1 MPSPTSPPTAAV
13 AEAVSGSAA
22 DGEPVVWTPAFIRVR
37 ASSVLLVF
45 GAVIAAVVVR
55 NVFVSAHRTI
65 AWAFATVL
73 MAVLLAPIVDRLG
86 RHMPR
91 FLALLLTVLTLALVS
106 AGLWAGARSTIVR
119 EAEHL
124 KQSAPTAAAT
134 LEREY
139 SWARK
144 ADLTARVD
152 SLVAHLNN
160 PSTGQQVGRAA
171 GTASAY
177 FVPGILVLFMLVYG
191 PKMVTGGLAQLP
203 EHRQAEASRLLSA
216 TVSDARTQI
225 LVAVL
230 QATVV
235 GLVIG
240 GLSAAVGLEAPFL
253 IGLVAGLIGIVP
265 SLGIMVGALPAILL
279 ATGFTSPGAGLV
291 LLIAAVVLQALQVV
305 VVRPRMHRSVGDV
318 GPALAVVT
326 GLIAYE
332 LYGFG
337 GAFYAYLALIFV
349 MAFVRRVGMVRDAG
363 VPA

>member
-1 MPSPTSPPTAAV
+1 M
-13 AEAVSGSAA
+13 
-22 DGEPVVWTPAFIRVR
+22 RVR
-37 ASSVLLVF
+37 PSSVLLVF
-45 GAVIAAVVVR
+45 GAVIAAVLVR

-65 AWAFATVL
+65 GWAFATAL
-73 MAVLLAPIVDRLG
+73 LAVLLAPLVDRLG

-91 FLALLLTVLTLALVS
+91 FLALVLTVAALALVS
-106 AGLWAGARSTIVR
+106 AGLWGGARATIVR

-134 LEREY
+134 LEQKY
-139 SWARK
+139 SWAKK
-144 ADLTARVD
+144 ADLTGRVD
-152 SLVAHLNN
+152 SLVAHLNA

-191 PKMVTGGLAQLP
+191 PKMVAGGLAQLP
-203 EHRQAEASRLLSA
+203 ESRQAGASRLLSA
-216 TVSDARTQI
+216 TVSDARAQI
-225 LVAVL
+225 LIAL
-230 QATVV
+230 SQATIV
-235 GLVIG
+235 GFVIG

-253 IGLVAGLIGIVP
+253 IGLVAGLLGIVP
-265 SLGIMVGALPAILL
+265 ALGIVLGSLPAILL
-279 ATGFTSPGAGLV
+279 ATALVSPGAGL
-291 LLIAAVVLQALQVV
+291 LLVVAAVILQAVQVV

-318 GPALAVVT
+318 GPALAVIT

-337 GAFYAYLALIFV
+337 GAFYAYLSLIFV
-349 MAFVRRVGMVRDAG
+349 MAFVRRVGMVRDSG

>member
-1 MPSPTSPPTAAV
+1 MPSPTSPSTAAGDV
-13 AEAVSGSAA
+13 LTPPPSGSGA
-22 DGEPVVWTPAFIRVR
+22 VVWTPTFVRVR

-45 GAVIAAVVVR
+45 VAVIAAVLVR

-65 AWAFATVL
+65 GWAFATAL
-73 MAVLLAPIVDRLG
+73 LAVLLAPIVDRLG

-91 FLALLLTVLTLALVS
+91 FLALVLTIAALALLS
-106 AGLWAGARSTIVR
+106 AGLWAGARTAIVR
-119 EAEHL
+119 EADHL
-124 KQSAPTAAAT
+124 KQRAPAAAT
-134 LEREY
+134 TLEQQY
-139 SWARK
+139 SWAKR

-152 SLVAHLNN
+152 ALVAHLNK

-177 FVPGILVLFMLVYG
+177 FVPGILVLFFLVYG
-191 PKMVTGGLAQLP
+191 PKMVAGGLAQLP
-203 EHRQAEASRLLSA
+203 ESRQAGASRLLSA
-216 TVSDARTQI
+216 TASDARAQI
-225 LVAVL
+225 LIAVA

-253 IGLVAGLIGIVP
+253 IGLVAGLLGIVP
-265 SLGIMVGALPAILL
+265 AMGIMLGSLPAILF
-279 ATGFTSPGAGLV
+279 ATAFSGPGAGLV
-291 LLIAAVVLQALQVV
+291 LLAAAITLQAVQVA

-337 GAFYAYLALIFV
+337 GAIYAFMALIFV
-349 MAFVRRVGMVRDAG
+349 MAFVRRVGMVREAG